1 MRGTAR
7 LAAGCRCAVFAVC
20 DIRRP
25 VRPGRPQDID
35 SRTVNAVV
43 AAGALGS
50 LCSGM
55 ATSLGAIPVLFMR
68 RPSDQQQNLLLG
80 FAAGVMLAA
89 SFFSLILP
97 AIEVAQHQ
105 GASRGGASI
114 TVAAAVLLG
123 AFLIAKLNDWVP
135 PLDRL
140 GLGPPGI
147 AASTSVRRIW
157 LFVAAVTLHNFP
169 EGMAVGVSFGGGD
182 FDAGRVTALG
192 IGLQNIPEGLA
203 VGVALSTIGY
213 SRVRAAL
220 IAAGSGLVEPVAG
233 LIGVTVVVE
242 AQAFLPWGLGLAAG
256 AMIYVVASDIIPD
269 AHARI
274 SGGGRVTT
282 GLMVGLA
289 AMMFL
294 DTAFG

>member
-1 MRGTAR
+1 MPVSIMEPKPRDA
-7 LAAGCRCAVFAVC
+7 
-20 DIRRP
+20 DI
-25 VRPGRPQDID
+25 
-35 SRTVNAVV
+35 VNEIV

-50 LCSGM
+50 LCAGM
-55 ATSLGAIPVLFMR
+55 ATGLGAIPVLVMR

-97 AIEVAQHQ
+97 AIDVAKEQ
-105 GASRGGASI
+105 GASQAGASI
-114 TVAAAVLLG
+114 TVVAAVLLG
-123 AFLIAKLNDWVP
+123 AFIIAKLNDWVP
-135 PLDRL
+135 PLDKL

-147 AASTSVRRIW
+147 AAATASVRRIW

-182 FDAGRVTALG
+182 FEAGRVTAFG

-203 VGVALSTIGY
+203 VAVALSSIGY
-213 SRVRAAL
+213 SRGRAAL
-220 IAAGSGLVEPVAG
+220 IAAASGLVEPVAG
-233 LIGVTVVVE
+233 LIGVSIVTV
-242 AQAFLPWGLGLAAG
+242 AHAFLPWGLGLAAG

-274 SGGGRVTT
+274 NGGGRATT
-282 GLMVGLA
+282 GLMIGLA

-294 DTAFG
+294 DTTFG

>member
-1 MRGTAR
+1 MSEIVT
-7 LAAGCRCAVFAVC
+7 
-20 DIRRP
+20 
-25 VRPGRPQDID
+25 
-35 SRTVNAVV
+35 
-43 AAGALGS
+43 AGALAS
-50 LCSGM
+50 LLAGL
-55 ATSLGAIPVLFMR
+55 ATSLGAIPVLFLR
-68 RPSDQQQNLLLG
+68 APSAQQQNLLLG

-97 AIEVAQHQ
+97 AIEVAREQ
-105 GASRGGASI
+105 GAGRAGASI
-114 TVAAAVLLG
+114 QVAAAVLLG
-123 AFLIAKLNDWVP
+123 AFVIARINVWLP

-147 AASTSVRRIW
+147 AASTSLRRIW

-169 EGMAVGVSFGGGD
+169 EGMAVGVSFGAGD
-182 FDAGRVTALG
+182 FEAGRVTALG

-203 VGVALSTIGY
+203 VAVALTSIGY
-213 SRVRAAL
+213 GRARAAA
-220 IAAGSGLVEPVAG
+220 IATASGLVEPVAG
-233 LIGVTVVVE
+233 LIGVTVVTF

-274 SGGGRVTT
+274 HGGGRVGT
-282 GLMVGLA
+282 GLMIGLA

-294 DTAFG
+294 DTTFG

>member
-1 MRGTAR
+1 
-7 LAAGCRCAVFAVC
+7 
-20 DIRRP
+20 
-25 VRPGRPQDID
+25 
-35 SRTVNAVV
+35 VNAIIV
-43 AAGALGS
+43 AGALGS

-55 ATSLGAIPVLFMR
+55 ATALGAIPVLLMK

-97 AIEVAQHQ
+97 AIEVARHH
-105 GASRGGASI
+105 GASPAAASLQ
-114 TVAAAVLLG
+114 VVAAVLLG
-123 AFLIAKLNDWVP
+123 AVGIAKLNDWLP
-135 PLDRL
+135 PLDQL

-147 AASTSVRRIW
+147 AGASVRRVW
-157 LFVAAVTLHNFP
+157 LFVAAITLHNFP

-182 FDAGRVTALG
+182 FAAGRVTALG

-203 VGVALSTIGY
+203 VAVALSSVGY
-213 SRVRAAL
+213 GRVKAAL
-220 IAAGSGLVEPVAG
+220 LGGASGLVEPVAG
-233 LIGVTVVVE
+233 FIGVSIVTL

-274 SGGGRVTT
+274 AGGGRVTT
-282 GLMVGLA
+282 GLMVGLVM
-289 AMMFL
+289 MMFL
-294 DTAFG
+294 DTTFG

>member
-1 MRGTAR
+1 MNQVI
-7 LAAGCRCAVFAVC
+7 L
-20 DIRRP
+20 
-25 VRPGRPQDID
+25 
-35 SRTVNAVV
+35 
-43 AAGALGS
+43 AGAVGS
-50 LCSGM
+50 LCAGA
-55 ATSLGAIPVLFMR
+55 ATGIGAIPVLFLR

-97 AIEVAQHQ
+97 AIHVAQDQ
-105 GASRGGASI
+105 GASRAAASI
-114 TVAAAVLLG
+114 QVAAAVLLG
-123 AFLIAKLNDWVP
+123 GFLIGKLNDWVP

-147 AASTSVRRIW
+147 AASTSARRIW

-182 FDAGRVTALG
+182 LDAGRVTALG

-203 VGVALSTIGY
+203 VAVALTAIGY
-213 SRVRAAL
+213 RRRHAAL
-220 IAAGSGLVEPVAG
+220 IATASGLVEPVAG
-233 LIGVTVVVE
+233 VIGVSIVTL

-256 AMIYVVASDIIPD
+256 AMIFVVASDIIPD

-282 GLMVGLA
+282 GLMAGLA

-294 DTAFG
+294 DTTFG

>member
-1 MRGTAR
+1 
-7 LAAGCRCAVFAVC
+7 
-20 DIRRP
+20 
-25 VRPGRPQDID
+25 
-35 SRTVNAVV
+35 
-43 AAGALGS
+43 
-50 LCSGM
+50 
-55 ATSLGAIPVLFMR
+55 
-68 RPSDQQQNLLLG
+68 
-80 FAAGVMLAA
+80 
-89 SFFSLILP
+89 
-97 AIEVAQHQ
+97 
-105 GASRGGASI
+105 
-114 TVAAAVLLG
+114 VLLG
-123 AFLIAKLNDWVP
+123 AFVIAKLNDWVP
-135 PLDRL
+135 PLDKL

-203 VGVALSTIGY
+203 VAVALTSIGY
-213 SRVRAAL
+213 ARMPAAL

-233 LIGVTVVVE
+233 LIGVSIVAV
-242 AQAFLPWGLGLAAG
+242 AQTFLPWGLGLAAG

-274 SGGGRVTT
+274 NGGGKVST
-282 GLMVGLA
+282 GLMIGLA

-294 DTAFG
+294 DTTFG

>member
-1 MRGTAR
+1 M
-7 LAAGCRCAVFAVC
+7 
-20 DIRRP
+20 
-25 VRPGRPQDID
+25 
-35 SRTVNAVV
+35 
-43 AAGALGS
+43 AGAIGS
-50 LCSGM
+50 LCAGL
-55 ATSLGAIPVLFMR
+55 ATGLGALPVLFMR
-68 RPSDQQQNLLLG
+68 RPSAEQQNLLLG

-97 AIEVAQHQ
+97 AIEVARER
-105 GASRGGASI
+105 GAGRAGASI
-114 TVAAAVLLG
+114 QVAAAVLLG
-123 AFLIAKLNDWVP
+123 AFVIARINVWLP

-169 EGMAVGVSFGGGD
+169 EGMAVGVSFGAGD
-182 FDAGRVTALG
+182 FEAGRVTALG

-203 VGVALSTIGY
+203 VALALTSIGY
-213 SRVRAAL
+213 GRVAAV
-220 IAAGSGLVEPVAG
+220 AVGTASGLVEPIAG
-233 LIGVTVVVE
+233 LVGVTVVTL
-242 AQAFLPWGLGLAAG
+242 AHAFLPWGLGLAAG

-274 SGGGRVTT
+274 RGGGRVAT
-282 GLMVGLA
+282 GLMIGLA

-294 DTAFG
+294 DTTFG

>member
-1 MRGTAR
+1 M
-7 LAAGCRCAVFAVC
+7 
-20 DIRRP
+20 
-25 VRPGRPQDID
+25 
-35 SRTVNAVV
+35 
-43 AAGALGS
+43 AGAIAS
-50 LCSGM
+50 LLAGM
-55 ATSLGAIPVLFMR
+55 ATGLGALPVLFL
-68 RPSDQQQNLLLG
+68 RPPSAQQQNLLLG

-97 AIEVAQHQ
+97 AIDVARSQ
-105 GASRGGASI
+105 GAGRAGASVQ
-114 TVAAAVLLG
+114 VAAAVLLG
-123 AFLIAKLNDWVP
+123 AFAIARINAWLP

-169 EGMAVGVSFGGGD
+169 EGMAVGVSFGAGD
-182 FDAGRVTALG
+182 YEAGRVTALG

-203 VGVALSTIGY
+203 VAVALTSIGY
-213 SRVRAAL
+213 GRARAAS
-220 IAAGSGLVEPVAG
+220 IGAASGLVEPVAG
-233 LIGVTVVVE
+233 LIGVTIVGV
-242 AQAFLPWGLGLAAG
+242 AQPFLPWGLGLAAG

-274 SGGGRVTT
+274 RGGGRVST
-282 GLMVGLA
+282 GLMIGLA

-294 DTAFG
+294 DTVFG

>member
-1 MRGTAR
+1 MNETM
-7 LAAGCRCAVFAVC
+7 AA
-20 DIRRP
+20 I
-25 VRPGRPQDID
+25 
-35 SRTVNAVV
+35 VV
-43 AAGALGS
+43 AGALGS
-50 LCSGM
+50 LCAGM
-55 ATSLGAIPVLFMR
+55 ATGLGAIPVLFMR
-68 RPSDQQQNLLLG
+68 QPSDQQQNLLLG

-97 AIEVAQHQ
+97 AIQVARDQ
-105 GASRGGASI
+105 GASQAGASI
-114 TVAAAVLLG
+114 TVVAAVLLG
-123 AFLIAKLNDWVP
+123 AFVIAKLNDWVP

-203 VGVALSTIGY
+203 VAVALTSIGTA
-213 SRVRAAL
+213 RMPAAL
-220 IAAGSGLVEPVAG
+220 IATASGLVEPVAG
-233 LIGVTVVVE
+233 LIGASIVAV

-274 SGGGRVTT
+274 NGGGKMST
-282 GLMVGLA
+282 GLMIGLA

-294 DTAFG
+294 DTTFG

>member
-1 MRGTAR
+1 MRDGWCGRR
-7 LAAGCRCAVFAVC
+7 LLIGWHCVRQGGRWFGIEAVNE
-20 DIRRP
+20 I
-25 VRPGRPQDID
+25 IL
-35 SRTVNAVV
+35 
-43 AAGALGS
+43 AGALGS
-50 LCSGM
+50 LCAGM
-55 ATSLGAIPVLFMR
+55 ATALGAIPVLVMR
-68 RPSDQQQNLLLG
+68 QPSDQQQNLLLG

-97 AIEVAQHQ
+97 AIEVARQQ
-105 GASRGGASI
+105 GASQAMASI
-114 TVAAAVLLG
+114 TVVAAVLLG
-123 AFLIAKLNDWVP
+123 AFAIAKLNDWVP
-135 PLDRL
+135 PLDKL

-147 AASTSVRRIW
+147 AAATTSASSASVRRIW
-157 LFVAAVTLHNFP
+157 LFVAAITLHNFP

-203 VGVALSTIGY
+203 VAVALSSIGY
-213 SRVRAAL
+213 SRGRAAL
-220 IAAGSGLVEPVAG
+220 IAAISGLVEPVAG
-233 LIGVTVVVE
+233 LIGVSIVAV

-274 SGGGRVTT
+274 NGGGKVST
-282 GLMVGLA
+282 GLMIGLA

-294 DTAFG
+294 DTTFG

>member
-1 MRGTAR
+1 
-7 LAAGCRCAVFAVC
+7 
-20 DIRRP
+20 
-25 VRPGRPQDID
+25 
-35 SRTVNAVV
+35 
-43 AAGALGS
+43 
-50 LCSGM
+50 M
-55 ATSLGAIPVLFMR
+55 ATGLGAIPVVFLK

-97 AIEVAQHQ
+97 AIEVAREQ
-105 GASRGGASI
+105 GASQASASI
-114 TVAAAVLLG
+114 QVVAAVLLG
-123 AFLIAKLNDWVP
+123 AFVIAKLNDWVP
-135 PLDRL
+135 PLDKL

-147 AASTSVRRIW
+147 AAVSAASVRRIW

-203 VGVALSTIGY
+203 VAVALSTIGY
-213 SRVRAAL
+213 RRTHAAL
-220 IAAGSGLVEPVAG
+220 IAAASGLVEPVAG
-233 LIGVTVVVE
+233 LIGVSIVTV
-242 AQAFLPWGLGLAAG
+242 AQAFLPWGLGLAGG

-274 SGGGRVTT
+274 TGGGRVST
-282 GLMVGLA
+282 GLMIGLA

-294 DTAFG
+294 DTTFG

>member
-1 MRGTAR
+1 MNE
-7 LAAGCRCAVFAVC
+7 
-20 DIRRP
+20 I
-25 VRPGRPQDID
+25 
-35 SRTVNAVV
+35 V

-50 LCSGM
+50 LCAGL
-55 ATSLGAIPVLFMR
+55 ATGLGALPALFLR

-97 AIEVAQHQ
+97 AIEVARQQ
-105 GASRGGASI
+105 GASQAAASI
-114 TVAAAVLLG
+114 TVVAAVLLG
-123 AFLIAKLNDWVP
+123 AFAIAKLNDWVP

-147 AASTSVRRIW
+147 AAASVSVRRIW
-157 LFVAAVTLHNFP
+157 LFVAAITLHNFP

-182 FDAGRVTALG
+182 FAAGRVTAFG

-203 VGVALSTIGY
+203 VAVALTSIGY
-213 SRVRAAL
+213 ARGPAVL
-220 IAAGSGLVEPVAG
+220 IAAASGLVEPVAG
-233 LIGVTVVVE
+233 LIGVSIVAV
-242 AQAFLPWGLGLAAG
+242 AQTFLPWGLGLAAG

-274 SGGGRVTT
+274 NGGGKVST
-282 GLMVGLA
+282 GLMIGLA

-294 DTAFG
+294 DTTFG